1 MTVADL
7 IAKLQELPDHD
18 VEVLTFDADA
28 GEVVPVSG
36 MVYGGEDKIVILQ
49 TDEIWGRLING
60 RVF

>member
-49 TDEIWGRLING
+49 TDEI
-60 RVF
+60 